1 MTETTS
7 GRHDERCAPGAV
19 EPDIARWGLAV
30 AWAACAV
37 GLLYAAISVYW
48 VLGGTWLLDTVGGS
62 LAKLGRAHSAGVI
75 AAVWGAAALK
85 LIAAVLPLLAV
96 HHRGSSRRDHGLWVL
111 AWIAAGVLIVYG
123 LVFTAAGLL
132 VQTDV
137 IHASSTADHRA
148 LAWHA
153 YLWDPWFL
161 IWGLLIAA
169 ALLLSGR
176 LGRVALSALVNEW
189 TSQLQTSRYRLRAEP
204 VREVLD
210 G

>member
-1 MTETTS
+1 MRRHRSMPGARDAVSSRGAMTETTS
-7 GRHDERCAPGAV
+7 ERHDARSAPGAV
-19 EPDIARWGLAV
+19 EPDRARWGLAA

-37 GLLYAAISVYW
+37 GLLYAAVSVYW
-48 VLGGTWLLDTVGGS
+48 GLGGTWLLDTVGGS
-62 LAKLGRAHSAGVI
+62 LAKLGRAHSADVI
-75 AAVWGAAALK
+75 AVVWGAAALK

-96 HHRGSSRRDHGLWVL
+96 HHRGSSRRDHGLSVL

-123 LVFTAAGLL
+123 LVLTAAGLM

-161 IWGLLIAA
+161 LWGLLIAA
-169 ALLLSGR
+169 ALLLSDRARGAR
-176 LGRVALSALVNEW
+176 H
-189 TSQLQTSRYRLRAEP
+189 SRR
-204 VREVLD
+204 
-210 G
+210 